1 MVTFYEIIN
10 GEGFVKSLKV
20 RFFCHSGEGRNPIL
34 LKAHKSPGLRFSPER
49 RLLARSSRLDKD
61 RRFNIFYFS
70 VAGSS
75 VEDLLQGR
83 KSEETALEK
92 TIRR

>member
-1 MVTFYEIIN
+1 M
-10 GEGFVKSLKV
+10 
-20 RFFCHSGEGRNPIL
+20 
-34 LKAHKSPGLRFSPER
+34 
-49 RLLARSSRLDKD
+49 LDKD

-70 VAGSS
+70 VAGKS

>member
-1 MVTFYEIIN
+1 
-10 GEGFVKSLKV
+10 
-20 RFFCHSGEGRNPIL
+20 
-34 LKAHKSPGLRFSPER
+34 
-49 RLLARSSRLDKD
+49 LARSSRLDKD

-92 TIRR
+92 PSGGERK